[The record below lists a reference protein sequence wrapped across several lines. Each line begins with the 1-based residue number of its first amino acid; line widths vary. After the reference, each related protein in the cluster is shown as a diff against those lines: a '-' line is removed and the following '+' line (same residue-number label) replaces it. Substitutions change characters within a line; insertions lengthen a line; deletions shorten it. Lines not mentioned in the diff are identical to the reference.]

1 MLIDDIKNGESERL
15 EFKERPNV
23 AIYDDRLEITSP
35 GRLKR
40 GVTVQKM
47 LDGCSDCRNEAL
59 ALALSYMNYIE
70 DWGSG
75 IPRVRKQLKSAGLRD
90 LVLEDWPNAVRAI
103 IYRRVE
109 TQNSADETVS
119 ETVNAGFETVNET
132 VNYPNETVRVI
143 ANNPGLRVPG
153 IMNITGLSRATTM
166 RHIADVDN
174 IEFRG
179 APKTGGYYMKDPAQ

>member
-1 MLIDDIKNGESERL
+1 MLIDDIKKGESERL

-75 IPRVRKQLKSAGLRD
+75 IPRVRVRMIWGLTPLAANGHKSAPTTFTVGDTKLTTLRN
-90 LVLEDWPNAVRAI
+90 LGILRGGANAKK
-103 IYRRVE
+103 
-109 TQNSADETVS
+109 
-119 ETVNAGFETVNET
+119 
-132 VNYPNETVRVI
+132 PC
-143 ANNPGLRVPG
+143 
-153 IMNITGLSRATTM
+153 
-166 RHIADVDN
+166 
-174 IEFRG
+174 
-179 APKTGGYYMKDPAQ
+179 